1 MKSISLKIEMPEIL
15 ILCATILNLY
25 EKATLSYVFICLAL
39 IFAFMRAAYTMHLRD
54 QEKKNNEKRTK
65 ELKQFLLKNMIST
78 KLSPPSDVI
87 H

>member
-15 ILCATILNLY
+15 ILCATILSLY
-25 EKATLSYVFICLAL
+25 EKVALSYVFISLGL
-39 IFAFMRAAYTMHLRD
+39 IFALMRAAYSMHLREE
-54 QEKKNNEKRTK
+54 EKKRDEKKTK
-65 ELKQFLLKNMIST
+65 ELKQFLLKNMISA